1 MNDQVQ
7 RPRNVSLA
15 GVGRLGVGLQQ
26 GEQPL
31 DVAFFRPRIGVVKL
45 AQQVQDE
52 GDVPGDRTLAKAP
65 SVDCARVLAQLP
77 GKPSLGQA
85 HAG

>member
-7 RPRNVSLA
+7 QPGYVSLA
-15 GVGRLGVGLQQ
+15 GVGGLDLGVEQAD
-26 GEQPL
+26 QPL